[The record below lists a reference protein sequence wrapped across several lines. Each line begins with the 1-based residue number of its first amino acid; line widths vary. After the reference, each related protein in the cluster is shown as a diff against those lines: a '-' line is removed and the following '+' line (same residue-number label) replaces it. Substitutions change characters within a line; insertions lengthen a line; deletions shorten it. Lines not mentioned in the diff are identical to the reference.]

1 MKVVTKFITSDGVE
15 FDKMEFAKTHAR
27 ARYEGAMKE
36 LQTHMTWLLGMIKIV
51 TVTDRSVSREN
62 NLPSEERTNRGRCAR
77 AREGSGVEQHT
88 HMGVHYG

>member
-36 LQTHMTWLLGMIKIV
+36 LGVSAELRRIVELNSKVLLRVCTLYEDIK
-51 TVTDRSVSREN
+51 TDPHD
-62 NLPSEERTNRGRCAR
+62 LA
-77 AREGSGVEQHT
+77 AWDD
-88 HMGVHYG
+88 